1 MADKLAKNRNY
12 LYTLEFIH
20 NNIYNSSYY
29 LQYKNLAF
37 EQPTR
42 RSIKNICNAYNIAM
56 WSSQHRIENTI
67 PIATQINWNATWA
80 YLNNN
85 NKRSSLY
92 TNFKLCQDKAFKIK
106 IMLNILPT
114 LSHLHLTYPATF
126 SNINCIS
133 CNAHEG
139 QWHWLT
145 CPNTPNLSFMMNDTI
160 QQFFNSS
167 RLEVTNT
174 KLQELHNKL
183 FNHQCLALNNCNP
196 NNTNVYTTLQRYV
209 PQLLIQTIREYTD
222 SNQTATNIT
231 IKFLIKLSHN
241 IYNQI

>member
-1 MADKLAKNRNY
+1 MADKLAKNWNH
-12 LYTLEFIH
+12 LHTLEFIH
-20 NNIYNSSYY
+20 NNIYNLSYY

-56 WSSQHRIENTI
+56 WLSQHHIENTI
-67 PIATQINWNATWA
+67 PIAIQINWNATWA

-114 LSHLHLTYPATF
+114 LLHLYLTYSAAF
-126 SNINCIS
+126 SNINYIS
-133 CNAHEG
+133 CNAHEQ

-145 CPNTPNLSFMMNDTI
+145 CPNTPNLSFTINDTI
-160 QQFFNSS
+160 
-167 RLEVTNT
+167 
-174 KLQELHNKL
+174 
-183 FNHQCLALNNCNP
+183 
-196 NNTNVYTTLQRYV
+196 
-209 PQLLIQTIREYTD
+209 
-222 SNQTATNIT
+222 
-231 IKFLIKLSHN
+231 
-241 IYNQI
+241 